1 MTRSMISNNNG
12 LFRWKSRS
20 TKLRRATETM
30 HFRVQG
36 EALPF
41 LKKNGTIH
49 WQKCALHYGASRAAT
64 AREWY
69 RCGAPILQPT
79 EMIQWLRDRDDA
91 RLKKIASAHLRHA
104 DKEKEIVRLYTI
116 ERMGLRAIARYFSGR
131 PSIAGVRKILVRQGV
146 YCPEDVLDRQRL
158 QSEERKRIVVMR
170 EKNARHRVAM
180 CLWNLRKG
188 IGVQRTCKEEGWNLN
203 SIWNDW
209 GRRASYRRFV
219 LRRRRKWPTK
229 RITSKHWSKL
239 FPAEFGLQS
248 RIETILQSQQIEYVR
263 ECRLQGS
270 RTRVDFKL
278 ADRTFIECKVG
289 VNAAQMYQFIGQA
302 LHYQKFAT
310 KIVLCMPSDVEI
322 RKDLHELI
330 VQMGVLIC
338 NEFTLQEIIAGKI
351 IHLPTTQ
358 LTAPRVSHFVC
369 KCCGS
374 SERRR
379 HRMNS
384 YCVDC
389 APQIP
394 NMRFDQQLNRWVAS
408 KSGAVVSATR
418 R

>member
-1 MTRSMISNNNG
+1 M
-12 LFRWKSRS
+12 
-20 TKLRRATETM
+20 
-30 HFRVQG
+30 
-36 EALPF
+36 P
-41 LKKNGTIH
+41 
-49 WQKCALHYGASRAAT
+49 
-64 AREWY
+64 
-69 RCGAPILQPT
+69 
-79 EMIQWLRDRDDA
+79 QWLRDRDDA

-104 DKEKEIVRLYTI
+104 DKEGEIVRLYTI

-131 PSIAGVRKILVRQGV
+131 PSIAGVRNILVRDGV
-146 YCPEDVLDRQRL
+146 YRSEDALNRQRL

-170 EKNARHRVAM
+170 EKTARHRVAT

-203 SIWNDW
+203 SIWNDL

-229 RITSKHWSKL
+229 ITTSKHWSRL
-239 FPAEFGLQS
+239 FPAESGLQS
-248 RIETILQSQQIEYVR
+248 RIETILQSRQLEYIR
-263 ECRLQGS
+263 ECRLPGS

-278 ADRTFIECKVG
+278 ADQTFIECKVG

-302 LHYQKFAT
+302 LHYQKFAM
-310 KIVLCMPSDVEI
+310 KIILCIPSDVEI

-330 VQMGVLIC
+330 IQMGVLVC
-338 NEFTLQEIIAGKI
+338 NESTVPQILGGKI
-351 IHLPTTQ
+351 ISLPIAQLGTPRTTQ
-358 LTAPRVSHFVC
+358 FVC

-389 APQIP
+389 APLIRG
-394 NMRFDQQLNRWVAS
+394 MKFDQRLNRWVRGNAEALIE
-408 KSGAVVSATR
+408 KTTR
-418 R
+418 WS